1 MYCSAFRRISALCQV
16 SSFVFLYPTFGFIY
30 CQEST
35 CVIEP
40 QVFMKEQHKYIAV
53 MGTLGSGKTTA
64 AHLLAHE
71 LQFTLIEENVK
82 ENAFLPR
89 FYKDMSRWAFH
100 SQEFFLM
107 EKIRQKTEAKEL
119 LEHTSV
125 IQDTPITQ
133 DVYSY
138 AKAQHELGNMD
149 DAEWALYQKIYHEFT
164 PHFPNPDLIVFL
176 DTSIPKIQQRIAL
189 RGREYEQTIPTDYL
203 VLLDKLNR
211 KWLEQNTTIP
221 VVVVHTDTLDIS
233 RNKDAQTQFVSLVRN
248 ALQTQR

>member
-1 MYCSAFRRISALCQV
+1 
-16 SSFVFLYPTFGFIY
+16 
-30 CQEST
+30 
-35 CVIEP
+35 
-40 QVFMKEQHKYIAV
+40 MKEQNEYIVV

-64 AHLLAHE
+64 ANLLAKD

-89 FYKDMSRWAFH
+89 FYKDMKRWAFH
-100 SQEFFLM
+100 SQVFFLM
-107 EKIRQKTEAKEL
+107 EKIRQMIEAKAL
-119 LEHTSV
+119 LAKSSV
-125 IQDTPITQ
+125 VQDTPITQ

-176 DTSIPKIQQRIAL
+176 DTSIPEIEKRIAE
-189 RGREYEQTIPTDYL
+189 RGRGFEQTIPTDYL

-211 KWLEQNTTIP
+211 KWLEQNTNIP

-233 RNKDAQTQFVSLVRN
+233 RNKDAQTQFTSLVRS
-248 ALQTQR
+248 ALRTPGSVH